1 MESIFFTRYCQLCR
15 GLGKSPN
22 GLAKELGIPSGSI
35 SAWKRGTMPHNSR
48 ILSLAEFFDVSP
60 DYLCGKTDN
69 PRVIPMSELI
79 ASAQE
84 DIKFALF
91 GGDGEVTD
99 AMLEEVFQFAQ
110 FVKHREGL
118 KKKKE

>member
-35 SAWKRGTMPHNSR
+35 SAWKRGAMPHNSR
-48 ILSLAEFFDVSP
+48 IVSLADHFKVSP

-69 PRVIPMSELI
+69 PQIISAPEII
-79 ASAQE
+79 APVRE

-118 KKKKE
+118 KKKE